1 MLKKC
6 LVSMLFLV
14 AASCQSSELKVHS
27 AYDAIWAASAAAP
40 EMVPGI
46 FELTVVETAYLRDAT
61 YLNSESDYRDRR
73 NLTIA
78 IDPRILD
85 GLKEKHG
92 TYPDIFFLN
101 RKIRVKGFAQRVRID
116 FVIDPDD
123 ENEVRNKYYYQ
134 VHVAVVDVDQIEVVQ
149 D

>member
-6 LVSMLFLV
+6 LVSMLFRV
-14 AASCQSSELKVHS
+14 AESCQSSELKVHS

-73 NLTIA
+73 NLTIP

-85 GLKEKHG
+85 VLKEKHG
-92 TYPDIFFLN
+92 TYPDLFFLN
-101 RKIRVKGFAQRVRID
+101 RKPRVKGFAKRREPA
-116 FVIDPDD
+116 FVIAQTT
-123 ENEVRNKYYYQ
+123 E
-134 VHVAVVDVDQIEVVQ
+134 HA
-149 D
+149 